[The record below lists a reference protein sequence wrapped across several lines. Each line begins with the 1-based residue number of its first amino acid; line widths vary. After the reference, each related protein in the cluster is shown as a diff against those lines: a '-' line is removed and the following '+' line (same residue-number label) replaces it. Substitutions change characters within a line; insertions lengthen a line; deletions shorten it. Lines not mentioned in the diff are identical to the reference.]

1 MINDCERA
9 REGGRGSRT
18 WCQGHSIDINVL
30 LSTAHAHAGT
40 PTHARPHGD
49 IYMTGAFWRR
59 RWHWRHFRPTR
70 DGGWRVEGSG
80 KSGKVA
86 KVRQQQLSFV
96 TSPARRVST
105 FPKPHSHP
113 PPLPLPRNTGIFPH
127 PRRHVSH
134 AHWCNLDQLS
144 DTHIYI
150 SLVFYDKLAILLPNW
165 SDKYREVLS
174 MAFKLVNIILNCK
187 I

>member
-70 DGGWRVEGSG
+70 DGGWRVAGKAEKWQRYGSN
-80 KSGKVA
+80 SCP
-86 KVRQQQLSFV
+86 L
-96 TSPARRVST
+96 SPAPRAEFRHFQNPT
-105 FPKPHSHP
+105 PTPPH
-113 PPLPLPRNTGIFPH
+113 PLPRNTGIFPH
-127 PRRHVSH
+127 PRRHVSY

-150 SLVFYDKLAILLPNW
+150 SLVFYDKLAILLSNW

-187 I
+187 N